1 MLPTSQKIN
10 FREERDFGQK
20 LNATFH
26 FIRSNFKALFRTV
39 LLYVTPVALVSGILS
54 GLYQA
59 RLLKKIGGGYG
70 QESYAELSFFEQV
83 NSLNYYAYLFFTLV
97 SVLMLMLTV
106 HSYMVVYQDEEGRVE
121 PAAVWQHIKVN
132 LVKVIY
138 SGVALAFLTLLGL
151 VLLGFGIYL
160 SIVFSLF
167 VIIMVREELD
177 FIPTVE
183 RCFYLMKG
191 NWWATFGF
199 LLMAGLIQSVIGW
212 LPALPAM
219 LIPTLR
225 MFEVPGADSDV
236 LLVFLNAFA
245 SVLTVFV
252 YAVSAVAIGFQY
264 YNLVEKKDG
273 IGYMEQADR
282 IGRLQITSSANEGHY

>member
-1 MLPTSQKIN
+1 MLQTSQKIN

-59 RLLKKIGGGYG
+59 RLLKKIGNNGY
-70 QESYAELSFFEQV
+70 ESYAELSFFEQV
-83 NSLNYYAYLFFTLV
+83 NSLNYYAYLFFMLV

-106 HSYMVVYQDEEGRVE
+106 HSFMVVYQDEEGEVE
-121 PAAVWQHIKVN
+121 PAAVWQHVKEN

-138 SGVALAFLTLLGL
+138 SGVALAVITLLGL
-151 VLLGFGIYL
+151 VLLGFGVYL

-183 RCFYLMKG
+183 RCFYLIKG

-199 LLMAGLIQSVIGW
+199 LFMVGLIQSVIGW

-225 MFEVPGADSDV
+225 MFEVPGAESDV
-236 LLVFLNAFA
+236 LLVFLNALA
-245 SVLTVFV
+245 GVLTVFV
-252 YAVSAVAIGFQY
+252 YAISAVAIGFQY
-264 YNLVEKKDG
+264 YNLVEKQDG

-282 IGRLQITSSANEGHY
+282 IGRQQINSSANEGQY